1 MRYLIQN
8 ALMHLGLTR
17 TNNIFCV
24 IALAFFVL
32 IMNTFL
38 FNQSSIYTELSLKET
53 EAPLVAFANDTVVED
68 DARVF
73 ANQIQKNEKILY
85 IDYVSKD
92 ENLNRAEKHLGP
104 LGRLIKN
111 GFSGSNPYPASLEIY
126 VNSDNLS
133 RKALEKIAFDI
144 EAYDTIDDVIFT
156 GHGILTDIYRQMNRI
171 TIACIAFTIL
181 ISFLLIRAAVLKTGQ
196 TRDDE
201 IHLINIIGA
210 TRGYIRMPFLIQG
223 FIMGF
228 LGALLGLTF
237 FYLLYCIFTYQIG
250 VLDFLPYYQLIAIL
264 AAGVIVGVFSGV
276 SAFRKYAKTYK
287 RRFST

>member
-8 ALMHLGLTR
+8 ALMHLGLTK
-17 TNNIFCV
+17 TNNILCL
-24 IALAFFVL
+24 IALAFSIL

-38 FNQSSIYTELSLKET
+38 FNHSSVYKELSLKET
-53 EAPLVAFANDTVVED
+53 EAPLVAFANDRVVEG

-85 IDYVSKD
+85 IEYISKD

-104 LGRLIKN
+104 LGKLIKN

-126 VNSDNLS
+126 VSSDNLS

-144 EAYDTIDDVIFT
+144 EEYEVIDDVIFT
-156 GHGILTDIYRQMNRI
+156 GHGILTDIYRQMNRM
-171 TIACIAFTIL
+171 TIASIELTVL

-210 TRGYIRMPFLIQG
+210 TRGYIRLPFLVQG
-223 FIMGF
+223 IVLGF
-228 LGALLGLTF
+228 LGALLGITC

-250 VLDFLPYYQLIAIL
+250 VLDFLPYYQLIAIV
-264 AAGVIVGVFSGV
+264 AAGIIVGVFSGI

-287 RRFST
+287 KRLAT

>member
-8 ALMHLGLTR
+8 ALIHLGLTK
-17 TNNIFCV
+17 TNNILCL
-24 IALAFFVL
+24 IALAFFIL

-38 FNQSSIYTELSLKET
+38 FNHSSIYKELSLKET
-53 EAPLVAFANDTVVED
+53 EAPLVAFANDTVVENA
-68 DARVF
+68 ARVF

-85 IDYVSKD
+85 IDYISKE
-92 ENLNRAEKHLGP
+92 ENLNRAEKHFGP
-104 LGRLIKN
+104 LGKLIKN

-126 VNSDNLS
+126 VSSDSLS

-156 GHGILTDIYRQMNRI
+156 GHGILTDMYRQMNRI
-171 TIACIAFTIL
+171 TIASIALTVL

-210 TRGYIRMPFLIQG
+210 TRGYIRFPFLIQG
-223 FIMGF
+223 FVLGF
-228 LGALLGLTF
+228 LGALLGLTC

-250 VLDFLPYYQLIAIL
+250 VLDFLPYYQLITIL
-264 AAGVIVGVFSGV
+264 AAGVIVGVFSGF
-276 SAFRKYAKTYK
+276 SAFRKYAENYK
-287 RRFST
+287 KRLVT